1 MAAGLATA
9 KAAADAL
16 GISRQYLL
24 MIESGRGSPGPAL
37 FDRMCI
43 TYQLSA
49 EQLAHILHNTRT
61 ELWRRQLAKA
71 RHTA

>member
-9 KAAADAL
+9 KIAADAL

-37 FDRMCI
+37 MQRMTK
-43 TYQLSA
+43 TYGLSE

-61 ELWRRQLAKA
+61 ELWRRQLASA
-71 RHTA
+71 RNTA